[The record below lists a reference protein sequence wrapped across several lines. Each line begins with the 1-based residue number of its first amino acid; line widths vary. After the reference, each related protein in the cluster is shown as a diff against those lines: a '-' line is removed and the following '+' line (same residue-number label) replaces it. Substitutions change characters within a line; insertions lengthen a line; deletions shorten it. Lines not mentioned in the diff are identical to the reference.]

1 MQSLNGTL
9 SRIIDTRFR
18 LMQNEGLKEKRSLAS
33 ISPEKTLVLTKRIE
47 DIIKSKVEL
56 NSVISSHTSTKVKTC
71 SRSIEAI

>member
-33 ISPEKTLVLTKRIE
+33 ISPEKTLALTKRIE